1 MSIATT
7 ETRPGTLAALR
18 ESGWTSR
25 TVKAEIRDNM
35 VAALERG
42 DALFPGIVGLDPEHE
57 IYIGYIRFQGNSV
70 PGVGEEKAQPFMFCR
85 RRQLFIKKDEL

>member
-42 DALFPGIVGLDPEHE
+42 EAP
-57 IYIGYIRFQGNSV
+57 
-70 PGVGEEKAQPFMFCR
+70 
-85 RRQLFIKKDEL
+85 